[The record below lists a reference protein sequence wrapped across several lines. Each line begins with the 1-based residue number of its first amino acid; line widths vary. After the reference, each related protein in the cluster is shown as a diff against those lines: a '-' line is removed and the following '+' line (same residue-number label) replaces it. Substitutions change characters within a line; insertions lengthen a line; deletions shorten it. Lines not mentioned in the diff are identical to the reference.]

1 MGDDNS
7 IQRQSVPPYESAV
20 DALLQGSP
28 AGLPSDYIAF
38 LRRFNGGEGPLSFE
52 PGWVQLWAA
61 DEVLDLNAGYGVC
74 ELWPDYLAIGTNG
87 GGELMLFERLGTRFG
102 PIVMIPYIPL
112 DPDLRVGVCS
122 SFAHLINGL
131 DTSEAPSN

>member
-1 MGDDNS
+1 MADSDSTKRHAG
-7 IQRQSVPPYESAV
+7 PAPESAI
-20 DALLQGSP
+20 DALVQGAP

-38 LRRFNGGEGPLSFE
+38 LRRSDGAEGSLAFA
-52 PGWVQLWAA
+52 PGWLQLWRA

-74 ELWPDYLAIGTNG
+74 ELWPDYLAIGSNG

-102 PIVMIPYIPL
+102 PIVMLPCIPL
-112 DPDLRVGVCS
+112 DPNLRVGVCS
-122 SFAHLINGL
+122 SCAHLINSL